1 MSLLQD
7 PDLKIFLIAGAMVAA
22 LFLLELVFMAIG
34 VGGGAM
40 EADAD
45 ADADFAIDADTVDP
59 DALAELAGVEAE
71 DLDLTQSAPPSAG
84 LMGTFLDII
93 GFRKVPLIMWL
104 CAFCAS
110 FASLGLVLQVGM
122 RQVLG
127 FSLPEEMAVAIV
139 LAPAGYV
146 TGQVTR
152 FLAWLIPSDE
162 TSSVSETSLARR
174 RGTVTVGTAK
184 RGMPA
189 EVEIYDRHGNAHYL
203 MLEPYLDD
211 EEIAQGTEV
220 VVIRLPGG
228 TLRALALSA
237 D

>member
-1 MSLLQD
+1 MPDILQD
-7 PDLKIFLIAGAMVAA
+7 PDLNIFFIAAAMVVA

-45 ADADFAIDADTVDP
+45 ADFVIEADTIDAH
-59 DALAELAGVEAE
+59 ALAEMTGIDAE
-71 DLDLTQSAPPSAG
+71 DLDLSQSVPPSAG

-104 CAFCAS
+104 TAFCAS
-110 FASLGLVLQVGM
+110 FSSLGLCLQLGM
-122 RQVLG
+122 RQILG
-127 FSLPEEMAVAIV
+127 FDLPAEMAAGLVI
-139 LAPAGYV
+139 APAGYA
-146 TGQVTR
+146 TGQVAR

-162 TSSVSETSLARR
+162 TSAVSRNSLARR
-174 RGTVTVGTAK
+174 RGKVSVGTAK

-203 MLEPYLDD
+203 MLEPYLEE

-228 TLRALALSA
+228 AMRALALSVE
-237 D
+237 

>member
-1 MSLLQD
+1 MTALQD
-7 PDLKIFLIAGAMVAA
+7 PDLKIFFIAAAMVAA

-45 ADADFAIDADTVDP
+45 ADFAIDADSIDP
-59 DALAELAGVEAE
+59 DVLAEMTGIDAE
-71 DLDLTQSAPPSAG
+71 DLDFAQSAPASAG

-104 CAFCAS
+104 TAFCAS
-110 FASLGLVLQVGM
+110 FSSLGLFLQIGLH
-122 RQVLG
+122 QVLG
-127 FSLPEEMAVAIV
+127 FTLPAEMATGIV
-139 LAPAGYV
+139 LAPAGYI

-152 FLAWLIPSDE
+152 FLAWMIPSDE
-162 TSSVSETSLARR
+162 TSSVSESALARR

-184 RGMPA
+184 RGAPA
-189 EVEIYDRHGNAHYL
+189 EVLVYDRHENAHYL
-203 MLEPYLDD
+203 MLEPLLDD
-211 EEIAQGTEV
+211 EEIHQGTEV

-228 TLRALALSA
+228 AMRAMALSA